1 MRWLAAG
8 VLGIACASAPG
19 RAAAHTPNFSDGEV
33 AVILVA
39 FLSDL
44 TFTVVNAVAATNDS
58 RHDAWVIPQ
67 AVLSTPQAIL
77 FGVVEYDD
85 DKDFIPVAMPIVI
98 NQLTAFSI
106 YGLASPRV
114 STTALYGLSWGIG
127 ADAALTNNAVSH
139 ALGGMF
145 VKRST
150 AITELVFAV
159 PQLAVAGYA
168 LHSPED
174 FPRQRAAVL
183 ALGAWSSA
191 LLVHGVLSLA
201 LYRPKPLPSETPKK
215 EQAWFVMPSLIERE
229 LGPAPGAGISRVGVP
244 GLLMRGVF

>member
-8 VLGIACASAPG
+8 ALGIGCLSSPRLAVARGPY
-19 RAAAHTPNFSDGEV
+19 FSTGES

-39 FLSDL
+39 FLSDV
-44 TFTVVNAVAATNDS
+44 TFTVADAVAAASDN
-58 RHDAWVIPQ
+58 RHNAWVIPQ

-85 DKDFIPVAMPIVI
+85 NDFIPVALPIVI
-98 NQLTAFSI
+98 NQLTAFAS

-114 STTALYGLSWGIG
+114 STTSLYGLSWGIG
-127 ADAALTNNAVSH
+127 ANAALTNNAV
-139 ALGGMF
+139 AAATAGRLF
-145 VKRST
+145 VPPSV
-150 AITELVFAV
+150 AITELAFAV

-168 LHSPED
+168 LHSPQD

-191 LLVHGVLSLA
+191 LFVHGVLSLA
-201 LYRPKPLPSETPKK
+201 LYRAKPLPTP
-215 EQAWFVMPSLIERE
+215 QSWHVFPSLIGSE
-229 LGPAPGAGISRVGVP
+229 LGPAPAAGPTNGRVP
-244 GLLMRGVF
+244 GLVLRGVF

>member
-1 MRWLAAG
+1 M
-8 VLGIACASAPG
+8 
-19 RAAAHTPNFSDGEV
+19 
-33 AVILVA
+33 ILVA

-44 TFTVVNAVAATNDS
+44 TFTVVDAVAAASDS
-58 RHDAWVIPQ
+58 RHNAWVIPQ
-67 AVLSTPQAIL
+67 AVLSAPQAIL

-85 DKDFIPVAMPIVI
+85 DNDFIPVAMPIVI
-98 NQLTAFSI
+98 NQLTAFSV

-127 ADAALTNNAVSH
+127 ADAALTNNAVSR
-139 ALGGMF
+139 ALEGMF
-145 VKRST
+145 VKRSV

-168 LHSPED
+168 LHRPED

-183 ALGAWSSA
+183 TLGAWSSA
-191 LLVHGVLSLA
+191 LFVHGVLSLA

-215 EQAWFVMPSLIERE
+215 EQTWHVVPSVIERE
-229 LGPAPGAGISRVGVP
+229 LGPAPGVGVGHGGVP
-244 GLLMRGVF
+244 GLLLRGVF